1 MHFINRSSKPFFILL
16 LFTTGTLFSQRPQG
30 TFDGLIRGRVLDA
43 DLNEPIEYANIVLY
57 LQRDSTQ
64 VTGTIT
70 NREGNFQLT
79 GIRPGSYYV
88 EISFIGYHTDT
99 IDDVEITPGTP
110 EASVGDVYLQQTI
123 LGVQGTEVV
132 ADRPALAFQ
141 IDKKVINVSRQTTT
155 TSGTAVDILENV
167 PSVTVDIEG
176 NVSLRGSENF
186 TVLIDGR
193 PTVLESNEAL
203 QQIPA
208 STIESI
214 EIITNPS
221 AKYDPDGISGIIN
234 VIMKKKNLRGTSGI
248 ANLNLGLDEKYGGDF
263 LLSYQRGIYN
273 AYFGADYNKSVFP
286 GTRKIENIMYHNDTV
301 TYINSNGDFRWK
313 RNPFGLRGG
322 IDLDLGFHDKLSLGG
337 RFGKREM
344 QRILTFDYDEWS
356 DQGDEHN
363 VYTSNDEGKHSHV
376 FYALSADYLHRFL
389 KKNHEIAVRAFFSQR
404 KGDEK
409 STNRLLDTTGM
420 IISGQQNTEEGPT
433 TLLRLKLDYTLP
445 LREKDKFEAG
455 FQSRINNSED
465 INKLYE
471 YDTVTDTFEFTPQF
485 SHTTKYTRD
494 IQSLYAIY
502 SGEWGHLGYQGGL
515 RGEYTYRTIETV
527 GEVNRF
533 TIDRWDYFPTA
544 HLSYKFQNGQHVMAS
559 YTRRIERPR
568 YWWLEP
574 FMTWFDAY
582 NVRMGN
588 PALKPEYVDSYEL
601 GYQTFLGR
609 NLFSAEAYYRI
620 THNKVERIRSAYI
633 DNTILHTVEN
643 VGTDY
648 ALGTEFM
655 LDLKLFKWW
664 NINCLANFFD
674 YRIEGDLNGE
684 EFSERDFNWST
695 RFSNELRLLNST
707 TLQINGRYN
716 SPAITAQGQREGFF
730 MTDAALKQD
739 FLRKKL
745 SVTLQVRD
753 IFGTSKREYRSEDK
767 DFSSYS
773 YSTRKSPIVMLNIR
787 YNFNNYKQERQ
798 RDDNDQEFEG
808 MEDL

>member
-1 MHFINRSSKPFFILL
+1 MRPKDTLTIPLVILFFIIS
-16 LFTTGTLFSQRPQG
+16 GNVAAQRLPG
-30 TFDGLIRGRVLDA
+30 NSNGVITGRVLDSG
-43 DLNEPIEYANIVLY
+43 LNEPIEYANIVLY

-79 GIRPGSYYV
+79 GIRSGLYYV
-88 EISFIGYHTDT
+88 EISFIGYHTHL
-99 IDDVEITPGTP
+99 IDNIEITPGMP
-110 EASVGDVYLQQTI
+110 EASVGDIRLQQTI
-123 LGVQGTEVV
+123 LGVEGTEVV

-155 TSGTAVDILENV
+155 ASGTAVDILENV

-186 TVLIDGR
+186 TVLVDGR
-193 PTVLESNEAL
+193 PTVLESSEAL

-234 VIMKKKNLRGTSGI
+234 VLMKKKNLRGTSGI

-263 LLSYQRGIYN
+263 LLSHQRGIYN
-273 AYFGADYNKSVFP
+273 TYISADYNKSVFP
-286 GTRKIENIMYHNDTV
+286 GTRRVENITYQNDTAS
-301 TYINSNGDFRWK
+301 YINSTGDFRWK

-322 IDLDLGFHDKLSLGG
+322 IDLDLSYQDKLSLGG
-337 RFGKREM
+337 RFGRREM
-344 QRILTFDYDEWS
+344 QRSFTLEYDEWS
-356 DQGDEHN
+356 DHSDEHN
-363 VYTSNDEGKHSHV
+363 VYVSQDEGKHSHV
-376 FYALSADYLHRFL
+376 FYSLSADYLHRFL
-389 KKNHEIAVRAFFSQR
+389 KKNHEIAVQAFFSQR

-409 STNRLLDTTGM
+409 STNQLLDTTGM
-420 IISGQQNTEEGPT
+420 IISGQQNTEDGPT
-433 TLLRLKLDYTLP
+433 TLLRLKLDYSLP

-455 FQSRINNSED
+455 FQSRINRSED
-465 INKLYE
+465 INKMYE
-471 YDTVTDTFEFTPQF
+471 YDTVTDAFEFIPQF

-515 RGEYTYRTIETV
+515 RGEYTYRTIELV
-527 GEVNRF
+527 DEDEHF

-582 NVRMGN
+582 SVRMGN

-609 NLFSAEAYYRI
+609 NLFSAETYYRI

-633 DNTILHTVEN
+633 DNVILHTVEN
-643 VGTDY
+643 VGADY
-648 ALGTEFM
+648 ALGIEFM

-664 NINCLANFFD
+664 SINCLANLFD
-674 YRIEGDLNGE
+674 YRIEGELYGE
-684 EFSERDFNWST
+684 EFSDKDFNWST
-695 RFSNELRLLNST
+695 RFSNELKLLQST

-739 FLRKKL
+739 FLQKKL

-798 RDDNDQEFEG
+798 RDANDQEFEG